1 MKIDENL
8 DVTSSFEK
16 EIFNKSFDLSVD
28 FAEIGVDLVTTSEI
42 VNIVPGLK
50 TIATFYSITQSINSR
65 YNFKKILVFLKQFH
79 TQQINPKALKKF
91 RTKLD
96 LDSKYRQEIL
106 ETTLVLI
113 EKFTDLEKSKIL
125 ANLLSAHINEDLT
138 WEEYCKITF
147 ILNQLNPSGY
157 ISLIKHSNKELRKSM
172 TMLEYIEGESFLIA
186 CGIGTKFEDNLK
198 ITNSG
203 YKLYKFGL
211 KYLEQKYCV

>member
-1 MKIDENL
+1 MEIDENL

-16 EIFNKSFDLSVD
+16 EIFNKSFDLSID
-28 FAEIGVDLVTTSEI
+28 FAEIGVDLITTSEI
-42 VNIVPGLK
+42 VNIIPGLK
-50 TIATFYSITQSINSR
+50 TIATFYTISQSINSR

-79 TQQINPKALKKF
+79 SQQISPNALEKF

-96 LDSKYRQEIL
+96 LDSKYRQELL

-125 ANLLSAHINEDLT
+125 ANLLSAHINEDLS
-138 WEEYCKITF
+138 WEEYCKIIF
-147 ILNQLNPSGY
+147 IVNQLNPSGY
-157 ISLIKHSNKELRKSM
+157 ISLIKHSNKELKISM
-172 TMLEYIEGESFLIA
+172 TMREYIEGESFLIA
-186 CGIGTKFEDNLK
+186 CGIGTKFEEQLK

-211 KYLEQKYCV
+211 KYLEQKYCA

>member
-28 FAEIGVDLVTTSEI
+28 FAEIGIDLVTTSEI